1 MIRSFI
7 FSQGKLVS
15 QNVGLDVLRVMLY
28 DEDVQ
33 IWLDAEQPTEEETKS
48 LLEGIFNFH
57 PLAIEDCVNVSERP
71 KIDEYEN
78 YIFMVIHAVDFSA
91 HEFRTTEL
99 NMFVGKNFLL
109 TYHRDPIRSV
119 TATIDRVMKNAP
131 LVARAPDR
139 LTYTLL
145 DFLLENYRPALEE
158 LAAEIAELEKRILES
173 ASSHVLSEI
182 LQLKGEVQRLRQ
194 IIAPQREVVARV
206 AHGEFKVVRAHMLPY
221 YRDLS
226 DHLARISDTADN
238 YRDSLTNT
246 LQVHLNLQQMQVN
259 RVIKVVT
266 VLATLSVPILVITSF
281 YGMNLNHF
289 PPMGPA
295 GWDWKFAYLWVFG
308 ITAFWTALIYVILKW
323 RKWM

>member
-1 MIRSFI
+1 MKRCNCRKN
-7 FSQGKLVS
+7 GKFTLIELLV
-15 QNVGLDVLRVMLY
+15 VIAIIGILAA
-28 DEDVQ
+28 
-33 IWLDAEQPTEEETKS
+33 I
-48 LLEGIFNFH
+48 LL
-57 PLAIEDCVNVSERP
+57 PA
-71 KIDEYEN
+71 
-78 YIFMVIHAVDFSA
+78 
-91 HEFRTTEL
+91 
-99 NMFVGKNFLL
+99 
-109 TYHRDPIRSV
+109 
-119 TATIDRVMKNAP
+119 
-131 LVARAPDR
+131 VAR
-139 LTYTLL
+139 
-145 DFLLENYRPALEE
+145 
-158 LAAEIAELEKRILES
+158 
-173 ASSHVLSEI
+173 
-182 LQLKGEVQRLRQ
+182 
-194 IIAPQREVVARV
+194 ARV

-281 YGMNLNHF
+281 FGMNLNHF